1 MEEKIW
7 NRDFAISICDQA
19 TLYVVKIELDQKI
32 GGQCVSRMSSI
43 ESKGQKPRIWR
54 AQSPLEKQKNKT
66 MNINVPRAQNKEK
79 FQERHLD
86 IPK

>member
-32 GGQCVSRMSSI
+32 GGQCVRSMRSI
-43 ESKGQKPRIWR
+43 ESKDQKHLLWG
-54 AQSPLEKQKNKT
+54 AQIQLEKTGKKFFQREPVIT
-66 MNINVPRAQNKEK
+66 ANVHAIHSI
-79 FQERHLD
+79 FSVFD
-86 IPK
+86 